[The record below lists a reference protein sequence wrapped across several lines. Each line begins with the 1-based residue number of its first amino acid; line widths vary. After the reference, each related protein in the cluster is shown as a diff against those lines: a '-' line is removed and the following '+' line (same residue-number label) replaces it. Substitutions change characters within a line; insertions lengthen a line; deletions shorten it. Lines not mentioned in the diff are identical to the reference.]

1 MLHWITARIMRRRTS
16 APEAFPALPTTAC
29 RSLHEFQRFLRLSA
43 AALAD
48 QAACEA
54 SLVRP
59 DDPFTVP
66 GRCIVCRTATEF
78 LVGYSHCFTGPD
90 GSRVPNWREHLT
102 CRGCGLNN
110 RMRAAFHFL
119 TEDARAPGPL
129 YLTEQVTPLFRAVS
143 AAVPGTV
150 GSEFLRDGTRPG
162 ALDADG
168 RRHEDLSALSFADR
182 SFDRIGCF
190 EVLEHMPDH
199 GPALRELFRCLAPAG
214 TLLLTVPFALDRLEH
229 IERARPRADGTVEHL
244 LPAEYHG
251 DPLDGAGVLCFRH
264 FGWALL
270 PELTA
275 AGFEDA
281 ALHVFWSSGL
291 GHLGGQQ
298 FIIAARR
305 PR

>member
-1 MLHWITARIMRRRTS
+1 MLQRIAARILRRSTGPS
-16 APEAFPALPTTAC
+16 DAFPALPTTPC
-29 RSLHEFQRFLRLSA
+29 RSIEEFERFMLQNSA
-43 AALAD
+43 EWGARAAR
-48 QAACEA
+48 EA
-54 SLVRP
+54 SIACS
-59 DDPFTVP
+59 DGPFTVP
-66 GRCIVCRTATEF
+66 GWCVVCRAHTEF
-78 LVGYSHCFTGPD
+78 EVGYNHCFVGPD
-90 GSRVPNWREHLT
+90 GGRVPNWREHLT

-119 TEDARAPGPL
+119 LQGAGARGTL

-143 AAVPGTV
+143 AAVPRTT

-162 ALDADG
+162 ALDAQG
-168 RRHEDLSALSFADR
+168 RRHEDLASLSFADR

-199 GPALRELFRCLAPAG
+199 LPALRQIRRCLVPGG
-214 TLLLTVPFALDRLEH
+214 TLLLTVPFALDRVGH
-229 IERARPRADGTVEHL
+229 VERAKLGADGTVEHI

-270 PELTA
+270 AELDA
-275 AGFEDA
+275 AGFEEP
-281 ALHVFWSSGL
+281 ALHFYWSSEL
-291 GHLGGQQ
+291 GHLGGPQ
-298 FIIAARR
+298 FIVAARR